1 MCGGSQNAKRMIDT
15 ICSLFPFPRVL
26 HLSFKDDGDWA
37 WCTAMFLSRI
47 AFYFMKQGPAEV
59 HITVEYV
66 NDSLDWSMIWVIY
79 LPNLKTQTM
88 NSSKQPLSGSNE
100 ADDPS
105 NFTSLSALTLPVE
118 SDVTGYTVVKDYQ
131 TTSTTLEKVTFTLI
145 AETGEGCSRALDEL
159 SANLS
164 FSSMGLK
171 INASLSQSATVVFRF
186 LTAPFAS
193 VEKWQM

>member
-1 MCGGSQNAKRMIDT
+1 MQGNVSEY
-15 ICSLFPFPRVL
+15 
-26 HLSFKDDGDWA
+26 
-37 WCTAMFLSRI
+37 SRI
-47 AFYFMKQGPAEV
+47 AIYFMKQGPAEL

-79 LPNLKTQTM
+79 LPNLKTQTI

-100 ADDPS
+100 PDDPS

-118 SDVTGYTVVKDYQ
+118 SDVSGYTVVKDYQ

-145 AETGEGCSRALDEL
+145 AGTGEGCSRALDEL

-171 INASLSQSATVVFRF
+171 YNASLSQSATVVFRF